1 MNPHK
6 NTMVVLGQIIKLI
19 PPKLIEKL
27 KNKHNIQ
34 TRSFTATSHVVSL
47 IHAQLAHALS
57 LNDICDGMRNHHG
70 VLSQIRNCVP
80 PSRNGLSHANKTRTA
95 DMAEELFWTVYNN
108 LKDDHPAFFRTSR
121 AYPGLPRRFKR
132 TIHAVDSST
141 ISLVAKC
148 MDWAKHRSQKAA
160 AKIHMDLELGSF
172 LPSFAVVNRAKDS
185 DPKMAWE
192 VCAHIRAGEIV
203 TFDKAYCDFK
213 HLFHLSS
220 RGIFWVTRAKENIK
234 YEVVRQLPV
243 KMVQNAG
250 TTSSKSSKV
259 MGQQPVIVKDMIIKM
274 TGPKTSKN
282 YPGEIRMVVADVLID
297 KKWKRMSF
305 LTNNFTW
312 AASSICELYR
322 SRWGVE
328 VFFKEIKQTL
338 QLADFM
344 GTSEN
349 AIRWQIWIA
358 LLVYLL
364 LRFLA
369 WKYKWEHSFK
379 RLFTLIRSVIWNFF
393 DIESVMNSCKEKFKA
408 KARPPPLKFMQM
420 EFDF

>member
-1 MNPHK
+1 MNPQKK
-6 NTMVVLGQIIKLI
+6 NMVVLGQIIKLI
-19 PPKLIEKL
+19 PPKLIDKL
-27 KNKHNIQ
+27 QKQHGIQ
-34 TRSFTATSHVVSL
+34 TRSFTATSHVASL
-47 IHAQLAHALS
+47 IYAQLTHALS
-57 LNDICDGMRNHHG
+57 LNDVCDGMRNHHG
-70 VLSQIRNCVP
+70 VLNQIRNCVP

-95 DMAEELFWTVYNN
+95 DMAEELFWTIYNN

-160 AKIHMDLELGSF
+160 AKIHMDLELRSF
-172 LPSFAVVNRAKDS
+172 LPSFAVVTRAKDS
-185 DPKMAWE
+185 DPKIAWE
-192 VCAHIRAGEIV
+192 VCAHIKAGEIV
-203 TFDKAYCDFK
+203 TFDKAYNDFK
-213 HLFHLSS
+213 HLFHLTS
-220 RGIFWVTRAKENIK
+220 RGIFWVSRAKENLK
-234 YEVVRQLPV
+234 YEVMRQLLV
-243 KMVQNAG
+243 KTAQKLGA
-250 TTSSKSSKV
+250 TSSKESKV
-259 MGQQPVIVKDMIIKM
+259 MGQQPVIIKDMVIKL
-274 TGPKTSKN
+274 TGPKTSQN
-282 YPGEIRMVVADVLID
+282 YQEEIRMVVADVMIN
-297 KKWKRMSF
+297 KKLKRISF

-349 AIRWQIWIA
+349 AIRWQIWMA

-364 LRFLA
+364 LRFIA
-369 WKYKWEHSFK
+369 WRYNWGYSFK
-379 RLFTLIRSVIWNFF
+379 RLFTLIRGVIWNFF
-393 DIESVMNSCKEKFKA
+393 DIKSVMDSCKEKFKV
-408 KARPPPLKFMQM
+408 KARPPPSKVMQM